1 MVVEDKEIE
10 KICSFYISEYHLEM
24 ILLPFINDKIENNK
38 KVIIETEY
46 NLEETL
52 KRVLERT
59 NLKQENKNKILSL
72 GWNSKEKNKLE
83 DKSNIIVIGN
93 KEYIKNANNEIIKN
107 NLKNITV
114 VDCYKFEEL
123 GNDVTKIQNSYVCNL
138 NTNGIKNINK

>member
-1 MVVEDKEIE
+1 M
-10 KICSFYISEYHLEM
+10 
-24 ILLPFINDKIENNK
+24 
-38 KVIIETEY
+38 
-46 NLEETL
+46 
-52 KRVLERT
+52 LERT

-123 GNDVTKIQNSYVCNL
+123 GNDVTKIQNSYACNL